1 MTSLMTD
8 VMPWAGAALD
18 GAVIVLLALVL
29 WRLRRDPTAAWRER
43 EEALR
48 EIFGGLRTTV
58 AQAEGLARDLD
69 ARLAEH
75 HTRLRALLQ
84 ASGEAARP
92 RARDVENEDDDAPPA
107 RRRPAPAARR
117 DAPDALARAHDL
129 AQAGAAI
136 AEIARQLDVS
146 PAEARVMVSLGA
158 PPRAHHDR
166 SSDRAQSTGERAGL
180 TSAHDAHREHGERG
194 LRQI

>member
-1 MTSLMTD
+1 MEDVMTSLMTD

-18 GAVIVLLALVL
+18 GAVIVLLVLVL
-29 WRLRRDPTAAWRER
+29 WRLRRDPTTAWRER

-75 HTRLRALLQ
+75 HTRLRALLR
-84 ASGEAARP
+84 AAGDAARP
-92 RARDVENEDDDAPPA
+92 SAAGVEDEQDGPPPA
-107 RRRPAPAARR
+107 RRPPAPTARR
-117 DAPDALARAHDL
+117 AAPDALARAHGL
-129 AQAGAAI
+129 ARAGTAI

-158 PPRAHHDR
+158 PP
-166 SSDRAQSTGERAGL
+166 SAQF
-180 TSAHDAHREHGERG
+180 TSAPQAQRERRERG